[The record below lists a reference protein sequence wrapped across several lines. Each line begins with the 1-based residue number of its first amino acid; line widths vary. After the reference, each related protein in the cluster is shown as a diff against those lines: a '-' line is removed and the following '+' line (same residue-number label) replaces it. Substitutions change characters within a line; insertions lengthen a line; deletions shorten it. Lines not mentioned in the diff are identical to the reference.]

1 MANSLNLVRIGL
13 QFLGR
18 RYKSRLSLMNAWP
31 SISITP
37 IKNLNFPQLKI
48 KDSHKGEVAVNSNA
62 TFRMYVCGITPYDAT
77 HLGHAATYLAFD
89 LINRYQF
96 LSGLNVHFV
105 ENITDVDDPL
115 LVRATRDNLD
125 WQDLANQQIELFKS
139 DMSALRVIP
148 PKDFIK
154 VTESLPIIE
163 NFIKKLDSNG
173 YLYSIQGDYY
183 FAVSEFLSTLPMTI
197 EEAVKIF
204 AERGGDPERTG
215 KKHKLDPL
223 VWSANTGSDPGWKS
237 SYGFGRPGWHIECT
251 AIACEYLDDG
261 ITDPIINLQGGGS
274 DLIFPHHFMS
284 AQIIKAAYGR
294 NFSELFVHTAMIS
307 LQGEKM
313 SKSKGNLV
321 FVSKLLEQGVDPMVI
336 RWALLKG
343 HYQDDR
349 SWSEDLLNQAEIEVN
364 QVRQA
369 LAQSEVVESERLIQ
383 DILVDLSNNLDTPS
397 ALKRLLD
404 WSSKSKS
411 SGTINQSGTVSRF
424 IDSTLGLAL

>member
-1 MANSLNLVRIGL
+1 
-13 QFLGR
+13 
-18 RYKSRLSLMNAWP
+18 MNAWP
-31 SISITP
+31 QISITP
-37 IKNLNFPQLKI
+37 LKDLNPPQMKI
-48 KDSHKGEVAVNSNA
+48 KDSNKGMVVVDSNT
-62 TFRMYVCGITPYDAT
+62 TFRIYVCGITPYDAT

-89 LINRYQF
+89 LVNRYQI
-96 LSGLNVHFV
+96 LSGRAVHFV

-115 LVRATRDNLD
+115 LERAIRDNVD

-139 DMSALRVIP
+139 DMSALRVLP
-148 PKDFIK
+148 PNDFIK

-163 NFIKKLDSNG
+163 NFINKLDKNG
-173 YLYSIQGDYY
+173 YLYSLEGDYY
-183 FAVSEFLSTLPMTI
+183 FAVSEFLTSLPMNI

-204 AERGGDPERTG
+204 AERGGDPERIG

-223 VWSANTGSDPGWKS
+223 VWSANTGNDPGWNS

-261 ITDPIINLQGGGS
+261 ISNPIIAMQGGGS

-294 NFSELFVHTAMIS
+294 NFSDLFVHAAMIS
-307 LQGEKM
+307 LNGEKM

-321 FVSKLLEQGVDPMVI
+321 FVSKLLAQGVDPMVI

-349 SWSEDLLNQAEIEVN
+349 NWNEELLNQSQVEVN

-369 LAQSEVVESERLIQ
+369 LAQSEVCEANKLMQEV
-383 DILVDLSNNLDTPS
+383 LVDLSNNLDTPS
-397 ALKRLLD
+397 ALDRLIK
-404 WSSKSKS
+404 WSMESKV
-411 SGTINQSGTVSRF
+411 SGTVNQSGKVSRF
-424 IDSTLGLAL
+424 IDSALGLAL